1 MSKQIEVTPGMF
13 SLREYKASWRTPI
26 VLLFFAALV
35 TIAFG
40 VLGKKSSVIF
50 QISEKTDL
58 IQIAPLKT
66 PSTTLNYTV
75 GAVLFLIAGISVF
88 LTLKNRKTPMWLT
101 MVFGLL
107 GFIALLGW
115 LAAGEKV
122 IPVAFILGRAII
134 LAVPIILGALGGV
147 MSERVGVV
155 NIAIEGQLLTG
166 GFVASVVGTITHS
179 LWIGLIT
186 AMIAAALL
194 SMALASLA
202 VKYLVDQIIIGVL
215 INALVIGVTNFL
227 FSQWLAPNAQYVNF
241 PGTFDVIS
249 IPLLSE
255 IPVIGPALFSARIT
269 VYLTYLLVPLVWF
282 LLFRT
287 KLGLRARSVGEHP
300 LAADTVGINVGRTR
314 FWWVTAGGAI
324 AGLGGASLTIGDVG
338 SFGQEMTGG
347 LGFIALAVV
356 ILGRWQP
363 FYVSMAALLFGFAI
377 ILRVWAPHAG
387 IPTDFIVTVPYLV
400 TLVAVAGFAG
410 KVRPPAASG
419 QPYIK
424 G

>member
-1 MSKQIEVTPGMF
+1 MAKSVVVTPGMF
-13 SLREYKASWRTPI
+13 SNQDYKASWKAPVVMTA
-26 VLLFFAALV
+26 LALLV
-35 TIAFG
+35 TILFG
-40 VLGKKSSVIF
+40 FLGKHADVVF
-50 QISEKTDL
+50 QLSEKGEAL
-58 IQIAPLKT
+58 QLQPLRF
-66 PSTTLNYTV
+66 PSVAMNIIIGFAMLAMAAV
-75 GAVLFLIAGISVF
+75 SVLF
-88 LTLKNRKTPMWLT
+88 TLKNKRTPVWLIL
-101 MVFGLL
+101 VYGFLGFVSLL
-107 GFIALLGW
+107 GSLS
-115 LAAGEKV
+115 AGEKD
-122 IPVAFILGRAII
+122 IPVSFILGRAVI
-134 LAVPIILGALGGV
+134 LAVPIILGAMGGV

-155 NIAIEGQLLTG
+155 NIGIEGQLLTG
-166 GFVASVVGTITHS
+166 AFMASVVGTITHN
-179 LWIGLIT
+179 LWIGL
-186 AMIAAALL
+186 ASAVFASALL

-227 FSQWLAPNAQYVNF
+227 YSEWLAGDAQNVNF
-241 PGTFDVIS
+241 PGTFDIVS
-249 IPLLSE
+249 IPLLSD

-269 VYLTYLLVPLVWF
+269 VFLTYILVPLVWF

-300 LAADTVGINVGRTR
+300 MAADTVGINVGKTR

-324 AGLGGASLTIGDVG
+324 AGLGGAALTIGDVG
-338 SFGQEMTGG
+338 PVGQEMTGG

-363 FYVSMAALLFGFAI
+363 FYVSASALLFGFAI

-387 IPTDFIVTVPYLV
+387 IPTDFIVTIPYLV

-419 QPYIK
+419 QPYKK